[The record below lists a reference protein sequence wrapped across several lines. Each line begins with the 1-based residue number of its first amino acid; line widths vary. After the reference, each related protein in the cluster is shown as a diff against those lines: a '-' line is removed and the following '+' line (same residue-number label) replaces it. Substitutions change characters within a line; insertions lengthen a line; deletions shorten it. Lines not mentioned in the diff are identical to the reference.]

1 VSAGPDSLPAMAQTA
16 EPFREPREHRVREV
30 AGTIYG
36 TILVTALVAGLS
48 EDESID
54 AWQLLV
60 GVAATTIVFW
70 VAHAYAEVLSKQI
83 VADRTLTRHALA
95 AEVSMIRAG
104 VPAAVALG
112 LAVVGVYSAETGAE
126 IAIALGVVTLFI
138 LGLALGR
145 REGATRTQILL
156 GGVLNAMFGL
166 VIVALKIF
174 VH

>member
-1 VSAGPDSLPAMAQTA
+1 MAQTV

-83 VADRTLTRHALA
+83 VAERSLTRHEVWHALS
-95 AEVSMIRAG
+95 AEASMVRAG

-112 LAVVGVYSAETGAE
+112 LAVIGVYSATTGAE

-138 LGLALGR
+138 LGLALGQ
-145 REGATRTQILL
+145 REGAPRTQILL